1 VNRFP
6 VSFPHSPGSHKKA
19 PHLSGWSSGFRDR
32 FSGATVGFFL
42 LATLLLVVLVACG
55 GDSNPR
61 QADVAT
67 LPPIRATL
75 VARSSVVPP
84 SVTATPT
91 VPPVDLTLGAEN
103 VTVGPVPLRA
113 GFPFTVTAVVRNN
126 LGVDAVDVP
135 LMVHISAAQE
145 EIGYSPFVE
154 LLTITVPASQ
164 SLPVEVL
171 VDWNLAGGEHQLWV
185 QVNRLPDAWQ
195 SRVATLPETDTGDN
209 IALLELMVD
218 PFDAYASDLCSG
230 RVDIEIGPADVVP
243 EPDQQRIL
251 VVVHN
256 IGNRAVYNLPVIVL
270 GDQVMGI
277 NYTPAIPPC
286 GGTARVYV
294 EVDRPL
300 TQGESLTVLVN
311 PRDWERGLAE
321 DDFDNNRV
329 SVAAGLAPGIAIP
342 PDSGLEDYDFSISS
356 DGIEIPQLWIVQV
369 TVYNLGQRDA
379 DMVPIRVENE
389 AGRKITDAIPLVQGN
404 GLGVAAIRVG
414 YLWTRGGTLTFTV
427 NPQDAKGVYPET
439 NRDNNVATF
448 TLP

>member
-1 VNRFP
+1 VCY
-6 VSFPHSPGSHKKA
+6 
-19 PHLSGWSSGFRDR
+19 
-32 FSGATVGFFL
+32 FL
-42 LATLLLVVLVACG
+42 LATLLVMLLGACG
-55 GDSNPR
+55 GDADPG
-61 QADVAT
+61 QAGAPT
-67 LPPIRATL
+67 LPPQRATL
-75 VARSSVVPP
+75 AASSSAVPP
-84 SVTATPT
+84 SGTATPAGPS
-91 VPPVDLTLGAEN
+91 VELTLDADKVAVE
-103 VTVGPVPLRA
+103 PIPLRA
-113 GFPFTVTAVVRNN
+113 GFPFSVTAIVRNN
-126 LGVDAVDVP
+126 LGVDAIDVP
-135 LMVHISAAQE
+135 LMVHISAEQE
-145 EIGYSPFVE
+145 EIGFSPFVQ
-154 LLTITVPASQ
+154 LLTVTVPASQ
-164 SLPVEVL
+164 SLPVEVP

-195 SRVATLPETDTGDN
+195 SRAATLPEADTGDN

-230 RVDIEIGPADVVP
+230 RVDVEIGPADVVP
-243 EPDQQRIL
+243 EPDQQRVL

-256 IGNRAVYNLPVIVL
+256 IGNHAVYNLPVIVL

-277 NYTPAIPPC
+277 GYTPVIPPC

-300 TQGESLTVLVN
+300 RQGESLTVMVN
-311 PRDWERGLAE
+311 PREWERGLAE
-321 DDFDNNRV
+321 DDFDNNQV

-342 PDSGLEDYDFSISS
+342 PASGLEDYDFSISS
-356 DGIEIPQLWIVQV
+356 AGIEIPQLWIVQV
-369 TVYNLGQRDA
+369 TVHNLGPRDA

-404 GLGVAAIRVG
+404 GLGVTAIRVG

-427 NPQDAKGVYPET
+427 NPQDAQGAYPEA

>member
-1 VNRFP
+1 M
-6 VSFPHSPGSHKKA
+6 SA
-19 PHLSGWSSGFRDR
+19 WSSGFRER
-32 FSGATVGFFL
+32 LPGASICCFL
-42 LATLLLVVLVACG
+42 LAILLLVLLGACG
-55 GDSNPR
+55 GNRNPE
-61 QADVAT
+61 QADMAA
-67 LPPIRATL
+67 LPPQRATL
-75 VARSSVVPP
+75 AARSSAVPL
-84 SVTATPT
+84 SVTATST
-91 VPPVDLTLGAEN
+91 VPPVDLTLDAEDM
-103 VTVGPVPLRA
+103 TLEPVPLRA
-113 GFPFTVTAVVRNN
+113 GFPFSVTAIVRNN

-135 LMVHISAAQE
+135 LMVHISAEQE
-145 EIGYSPFVE
+145 EIGYSPFVQ
-154 LLTITVPASQ
+154 LLTVTVPASQ

-195 SRVATLPETDTGDN
+195 SRAATLPETDTGDN

-218 PFDAYASDLCSG
+218 PFDAYASDLCAG
-230 RVDIEIGPADVVP
+230 RVDIEIAPADVVP
-243 EPDQQRIL
+243 EPDQQRVL

-256 IGNRAVYNLPVIVL
+256 VGNRAVYNLPVIVL

-277 NYTPAIPPC
+277 SYTPVIPPC

-294 EVDRPL
+294 EVDRPVR
-300 TQGESLTVLVN
+300 QGESLTVLVN

-321 DDFDNNRV
+321 DDFENNQV

-342 PDSGLEDYDFSISS
+342 PGSGLADYDFSINPA
-356 DGIEIPQLWIVQV
+356 GIEVPQMWIVQV
-369 TVYNLGQRDA
+369 TVQNLGPRDA

-404 GLGVAAIRVG
+404 GLGVTAFPVG

-427 NPQDAKGVYPET
+427 NPQDAEGAYPEA
-439 NRDNNVATF
+439 NRGNNVATF

>member
-1 VNRFP
+1 M
-6 VSFPHSPGSHKKA
+6 
-19 PHLSGWSSGFRDR
+19 
-32 FSGATVGFFL
+32 
-42 LATLLLVVLVACG
+42 
-55 GDSNPR
+55 
-61 QADVAT
+61 
-67 LPPIRATL
+67 
-75 VARSSVVPP
+75 
-84 SVTATPT
+84 PT
-91 VPPVDLTLGAEN
+91 VPPVDLTLDAED
-103 VTVGPVPLRA
+103 VAVEPVPLRA
-113 GFPFTVTAVVRNN
+113 GFPFSVTAAVHNN

-135 LMVHISAAQE
+135 LMVHISARQE
-145 EIGYSPFVE
+145 EIGYSPFMQ
-154 LLTITVPASQ
+154 LLTVTVPASQ
-164 SLPVEVL
+164 SLPVEVP
-171 VDWNLAGGEHQLWV
+171 VNWNLAGGEHQLWV

-195 SRVATLPETDTGDN
+195 SRAATLPEADTGDN

-218 PFDAYASDLCSG
+218 PFDAYTSDLCSG

-243 EPDQQRIL
+243 EPDQQRVL

-256 IGNRAVYNLPVIVL
+256 MGNRAVYNLPVIVL

-277 NYTPAIPPC
+277 SYTPIIPPC
-286 GGTARVYV
+286 GGTVRVYV

-300 TQGESLTVLVN
+300 RQGESLTVLVN
-311 PRDWERGLAE
+311 PRDWEQGLAE
-321 DDFDNNRV
+321 DDFDNNQV

-369 TVYNLGQRDA
+369 TVHNLGPRDA

-427 NPQDAKGVYPET
+427 NPQDVKGAYPEA